1 MILKLLIKKQHNL
14 NTGLLLKIQNYI
26 INMKKNFISKSTK
39 LIINKFQFWIKNY
52 ELIGIQH

>member
-39 LIINKFQFWIKNY
+39 LIINKF
-52 ELIGIQH
+52 